1 MTNSA
6 KSILESFDEL
16 PDTDKRE
23 VARAILR
30 RTLRLDLPPLTDNDL
45 VNQAE
50 DIFLDLDKLEASDGE
65 G

>member
-16 PDTDKRE
+16 PDTDKRD

-30 RTLRLDLPPLTDNDL
+30 RTLRLEMPPLADDDL
-45 VNQAE
+45 VIQAE
-50 DIFLDLDKLEASDGE
+50 DLFLDLDELEASDG
-65 G
+65 

>member
-16 PDTDKRE
+16 PDTDKRD

-30 RTLRLDLPPLTDNDL
+30 RTLRLELPPLADDDL
-45 VNQAE
+45 VIQAE
-50 DIFLDLDKLEASDGE
+50 DLFLDLDKSEASG

>member
-16 PDTDKRE
+16 PDAEQQE

-30 RTLRLDLPPLTDNDL
+30 RALRLDLPPLTDDDL
-45 VNQAE
+45 VSQAE
-50 DIFLDLDKLEASDGE
+50 DLFLDLDKREASAS
-65 G
+65 